1 MQRGDKP
8 VLGKR
13 PSTDK
18 TLSQRLTTGVFHGI
32 PAYLCA
38 VVLLLV
44 VLVGSVLFAVTVGS
58 ADLTV
63 RQVYEVIL
71 FEWFHIGD
79 PATLAQGAAH
89 DIVWYIRLPRIVLGV
104 AVGMGLATVGVVMQA
119 VVQNPLA
126 DPYILGI
133 SSGASLG
140 ATAAILLGI
149 GAFGSNSVG
158 VCAFLGAL
166 GVSFAVIG
174 LSHLGGRATPVK
186 LVLAG
191 VALSSVCSAISNFIV
206 YVADDPGRFMTVTF
220 WLMGSLAGAEWE
232 SNGVIF
238 FGCASGNRLF
248 LDAEPHAQSHA
259 AGGRYGYHA
268 GDQFAPLPASVSGG
282 GLAGGR
288 LRCLCIGRHRICRVD
303 DPSCNPRAVRRGS
316 SEAVAPVRSGG
327 RHLPGL
333 GRRGGP
339 DDPSK
344 CGVADWNPDFDCGGA
359 GVCPAA
365 CQKDLSV
372 WREAVM
378 RIDAEGLSFSWGST
392 QILKDI
398 SLRAENGCFV
408 GLIGPNGSGKSTF
421 LKCIYRVLQPKMGCI
436 RLDGEPLSH
445 MSHKEA
451 AKRLG
456 VVAQHNAYDFDF
468 LVKDMVLMGR
478 APHKRAM
485 DRDTAEDYAI
495 MREALKQVGM
505 EALENRPFSSLSG
518 GEQQRVILARA
529 LAQRTEALIL
539 DEPTNHLDIK
549 YQLQLLNIVKSMHKT
564 VLSAFHDLNLA
575 AMYSDVIYVVKDG
588 QIYSRG
594 TPREVLTEQMI
605 EEVYGVRAKVRTD
618 EDGQLLIIYQAK

>member
-79 PATLAQGAAH
+79 PATLAQGAVH
-89 DIVWYIRLPRIVLGV
+89 DHRLVYPVAPDRAGGGGRYGIGDRGCCDAGRRAKPAGGPVYPGNFFRRI
-104 AVGMGLATVGVVMQA
+104 
-119 VVQNPLA
+119 
-126 DPYILGI
+126 
-133 SSGASLG
+133 LG

-149 GAFGSNSVG
+149 GAFGSNRRRCLRLFGRV
-158 VCAFLGAL
+158 

-232 SNGVIF
+232 SNGRDCF
-238 FGCASGNRLF
+238 SCASGDRLF

-268 GDQFAPLPASVSGG
+268 GNQFAPLPASVSGD

-408 GLIGPNGSGKSTF
+408 G
-421 LKCIYRVLQPKMGCI
+421 
-436 RLDGEPLSH
+436 
-445 MSHKEA
+445 
-451 AKRLG
+451 
-456 VVAQHNAYDFDF
+456 
-468 LVKDMVLMGR
+468 
-478 APHKRAM
+478 
-485 DRDTAEDYAI
+485 
-495 MREALKQVGM
+495 
-505 EALENRPFSSLSG
+505 
-518 GEQQRVILARA
+518 
-529 LAQRTEALIL
+529 
-539 DEPTNHLDIK
+539 
-549 YQLQLLNIVKSMHKT
+549 
-564 VLSAFHDLNLA
+564 
-575 AMYSDVIYVVKDG
+575 
-588 QIYSRG
+588 
-594 TPREVLTEQMI
+594 
-605 EEVYGVRAKVRTD
+605 
-618 EDGQLLIIYQAK
+618 